1 MSAMKPASRLRAMGE
16 MRILVV
22 DADGTQRNHPASALP
37 TLLRAGDLVVVN
49 DAATL
54 PASLAAKTS
63 CGEPIELRLASAL
76 DTGPTNGRVRFTAAL
91 LGAGDYQTRT
101 EDRPLPP
108 RVSPGDILT
117 VGPALVARVLSL
129 SPISRRLLDIEL
141 SLPDDSAASPLEPAA
156 GSPKPVALSLLL
168 AALYAHGTPIQ
179 YAHVPSPLPLWDV
192 QNPWAGRPWAVEMAS
207 AGRALR
213 VETLVAMRKRGIEV
227 AFITHAAGLS
237 ATGDD
242 AIDASLPLPERFEV
256 GEDAARAVART
267 KARGGRVIAI
277 GTSVVRALE
286 SAARLSNDGSVV
298 RSSGITSLLMSPD
311 MPRLAVDAVLTGV
324 HESDTTHFTLLGAFS
339 RRRHLDAALSCA
351 VRDGLLGHELGDF
364 WLVWGERAG
373 ATAFVAPRER
383 VTSWWASCAAGVRAW
398 SATFAA

>member
-1 MSAMKPASRLRAMGE
+1 MSAMKPASRPRSMAE
-16 MRILVV
+16 ARILVV
-22 DADGTQRNHPASALP
+22 DGDGAQHNQPASSLP
-37 TLLRAGDLVVVN
+37 SLLRAGDLVVVN
-49 DAATL
+49 DASTL
-54 PASLAAKTS
+54 PASLAARTS
-63 CGEPIELRLASAL
+63 RGEPIELRLASAL
-76 DTGPTNGRVRFTAAL
+76 DPTDHRVRFTAAL

-108 RVSPGDILT
+108 PVSPGDILT

-129 SPISRRLLDIEL
+129 SPISPRLLDIEL
-141 SLPDDSAASPLEPAA
+141 TSPGHPDPSL
-156 GSPKPVALSLLL
+156 VL
-168 AALYAHGTPIQ
+168 AALYTHGKPIQ
-179 YAHVPSPLPLWDV
+179 YAHVPDPLALWDV
-192 QNPWAGRPWAVEMAS
+192 QNAWAGRPWAVEMPS

-213 VETLVAMRKRGIEV
+213 IETVVAMRERGIEV

-237 ATGDD
+237 ATGDA

-256 GEDAARAVART
+256 GDEAARAVART

-298 RSSGITSLLMSPD
+298 ASSGITTLLMSPD
-311 MPRLAVDAVLTGV
+311 MPRLVVDAVLTGV

-339 RRRHLDAALSCA
+339 RRRHLDAALSRA

-373 ATAFVAPRER
+373 ATASVAPSDRAS
-383 VTSWWASCAAGVRAW
+383 SWWASCAAGVRAW

>member
-1 MSAMKPASRLRAMGE
+1 MTPMKPASRPRSMGE
-16 MRILVV
+16 LRILVV
-22 DADGTQRNHPASALP
+22 DADGTQHNEPASSLP
-37 TLLRAGDLVVVN
+37 ALLRAGDLVVVN
-49 DAATL
+49 DASTL
-54 PASLAAKTS
+54 PASLAAQTS
-63 CGEPIELRLASAL
+63 RGEPIELRLASAP
-76 DTGPTNGRVRFTAAL
+76 DSTNGRVRFTAAV
-91 LGAGDYQTRT
+91 LGAGDYRTLT

-108 RVSPGDILT
+108 PISPGDILT
-117 VGPALVARVLSL
+117 VGPALIARVLSL
-129 SPISRRLLDIEL
+129 SPISPRLIEIEL
-141 SLPDDSAASPLEPAA
+141 SSPGHPDP
-156 GSPKPVALSLLL
+156 SLVL

-179 YAHVPSPLPLWDV
+179 YAHVPDALSLWDV
-192 QNPWAGRPWAVEMAS
+192 QNAWAGRPWAVEMPS

-213 VETLVAMRKRGIEV
+213 IETLVAMRKRGIEV

-286 SAARLSNDGSVV
+286 SAARLSSDGSVAA
-298 RSSGITSLLMSPD
+298 SSGITTLLMSPG
-311 MPRLAVDAVLTGV
+311 MPRLVVDAVLTGV

-339 RRRHLDAALSCA
+339 RRRHLDAALSRA
-351 VRDGLLGHELGDF
+351 IHDGLLGHELGDF

-373 ATAFVAPRER
+373 ATAFVAQRER